1 MPSVGMRQTPM
12 RGMFGGAKKP
22 DAPTSVVATPT
33 NTGASIA
40 FTAPVFNGGLPITNY
55 QYSQDDGTNWVTRS
69 PASTASPI
77 VVSGLANGTPYTF
90 RVRAVNAL
98 GSGDQSSSSAA
109 TPRNVPDAPVSSSS
123 SSGNGTYTFS
133 WTAPANNGAAISS
146 YTVQLTDANQTVW
159 DAGKIVTGVTALTYT
174 FTGLSNGYSYRAR
187 VLAINAAGSSGYGES
202 VAQTPSTIPDNVG
215 TPSSSAGDRSFTIS
229 WSAPGNGGTAITTY
243 WVQYSTDN
251 VNWSTVEDV
260 GNVLTKTWT
269 GDGTKFRNNG
279 TTYYGRVIAFNSRGN
294 SAAWSSGST
303 GRVPAFQSSGTVS
316 VACETTSAPTYNE
329 DNNSQTVA
337 GVGRAGSRM
346 MNATADAPDVSA
358 FSYAYMQANNGLGTY
373 GNVLNSDG
381 TTQTFTSANQ
391 TVNMLYFADNSYYG
405 FASTFVPGTLY
416 NFRMVT
422 VNTDGDS
429 TISSE
434 TTATATA
441 AIGYYTYDTSNQ
453 SVTTAGGTAGFVI
466 DNNSYDNQLGSIAR
480 GTDTRTYSVTCF
492 AKSTSGTATICTTSR
507 YFISYW
513 VAGTSYSGYTS
524 YTGLQ
529 APWSTNSGTTYRSAS
544 IGATSPYGSGL
555 RVRVVGNGSIASGWN
570 PSITLYYTVAYRNRY
585 ANSW

>member
-22 DAPTSVVATPT
+22 DAPTSVIATPT

-69 PASTASPI
+69 PASTASPV

-98 GSGDQSSSSAA
+98 GPGDQSNSSAA

-133 WTAPANNGAAISS
+133 WTAPANNGAAITS

-159 DAGKIVTGVTALTYT
+159 DAGKIVTNVTALTYT

-251 VNWSTVEDV
+251 VNWSTAEDV
-260 GNVLTKTWT
+260 GNVLTKTWS
-269 GDGTKFRNNG
+269 GDGTNFRNNG
-279 TTYYGRVIAFNSRGN
+279 TTYYGRVLAFNARGN
-294 SAAWSSGST
+294 SVAWSAGST
-303 GRVPAFQSSGTVS
+303 GRVPAFQASGTISAVS
-316 VACETTSAPTYNE
+316 ETTAAPIYNE
-329 DNNSQTVA
+329 DGA
-337 GVGRAGSRM
+337 GATYGGAGHAGYRV
-346 MNATADAPDVSA
+346 MNVSFDPPDVSA
-358 FSYAYMQANNGLGTY
+358 FSYCFIQAHNDATSSFGNCQDDTPNTPIFYSNGGQAYGFY
-373 GNVLNSDG
+373 
-381 TTQTFTSANQ
+381 
-391 TVNMLYFADNSYYG
+391 YFQDQSYYG
-405 FASTFVPGTLY
+405 LSLRFNPGYNYTFRL
-416 NFRMVT
+416 VT
-422 VNTDGDS
+422 YNTDGDYVV
-429 TISSE
+429 SSE
-434 TTATATA
+434 TSAVA
-441 AIGYYTYDTSNQ
+441 AASIGYYTYDGSQQTDTSGT
-453 SVTTAGGTAGFVI
+453 SVINANTYT
-466 DNNSYDNQLGSIAR
+466 NNVNSAER
-480 GTDTRTYSVTCF
+480 GTETKTYSVTCY
-492 AKSTSGTATICTTSR
+492 AASTTGTATICTTSR
-507 YFISYW
+507 YFVSQW
-513 VAGTSYSGYTS
+513 SASTSYSGFTN

-555 RVRVVGNGSIASGWN
+555 RIRVIGNGSIGSGWS
-570 PSITLYYTVAYRNRY
+570 PTISVYYVIKYRNRY
-585 ANSW
+585 YNTW